1 MKKRE
6 GGERQR
12 EQRRRENEGG
22 KKRKRLSRRMKR
34 FKKRGQTW
42 GRKEIDSK
50 VREGCDMGQQR
61 DAKD

>member
-22 KKRKRLSRRMKR
+22 KRKRLSRRMKR

-42 GRKEIDSK
+42 GRKERDSK